1 MTPQT
6 IPAVA
11 KPEPLL
17 LLVFISL
24 LATALNTIATIANI
38 MLIRPIGISDIIP
51 QTIPA
56 IAKPLITLYCC

>member
-1 MTPQT
+1 M

-24 LATALNTIATIANI
+24 LATALNTIATIANT

-51 QTIPA
+51 QTMPA
-56 IAKPLITLYCC
+56 IANPLITLYCG